1 MIELAT
7 TVMAMKQYQ
16 TQSELSVAFAR
27 QNADF
32 QRQTV
37 AALIETLKTT
47 PSPPPGMGSA
57 VDVKV

>member
-16 TQSELSVAFAR
+16 TQGELSVAFAR
-27 QNADF
+27 QNANF

-37 AALIETLKTT
+37 AALIETLNAA
-47 PSPPPGMGSA
+47 PSSPPGMGSV